1 MSRLFSQ
8 FKGCHILLL
17 SSVGYCTIIYYCLKC
32 ERRKERFGFSMTS
45 FVLIPGQGQGLMIA
59 RDDRFTSSLR
69 VEQAG
74 ILVKILQGAIKNI
87 TFTIL
92 CSEY

>member
-1 MSRLFSQ
+1 
-8 FKGCHILLL
+8 
-17 SSVGYCTIIYYCLKC
+17 
-32 ERRKERFGFSMTS
+32 MTS
-45 FVLIPGQGQGLMIA
+45 FVLIPGHGQGLMIA